1 MLKNKIWSAFLA
13 IGLLLGFT
21 SCEDYFG
28 DVNVDPNNPTE
39 VTPNVLLPQV
49 QVRLAFMIGGDASRY
64 IGIYTQHVDGAGRQ
78 FAVIQNYGIQP
89 SDVDAM
95 WGQNS
100 YSGIL
105 MDNRQLMAD
114 ADANGYNYYS
124 GISRAIEA
132 YTVLFLTDMFG
143 DIPYSQA
150 FQGLDNLQPTFDG
163 QESIYNDL
171 RRLISEARILLN
183 GEEGPISTDGD
194 LIYGGDPA
202 QWQKFLNVLEA
213 RLVLHLS
220 KRDGLNYQNA
230 LDILAEGGFESSADD
245 ARIVFGTT
253 AASSAPW
260 FQYIEQRDDINIGD
274 SYQLLMEGLN
284 DPRRSTHGHILD
296 ITDDP
301 HPIFVRDQGV
311 ALLSFLEQKFIEA
324 ECQFQ
329 TSGASAA
336 HPAYLE
342 AIQASFDENQTY
354 FGRLDSIQIGA
365 DLFAVS
371 DLDLGNLY
379 ADYVGQT
386 EVDPG
391 ADALTL
397 NEIMTQKYI
406 AMFADPEVFS
416 DWRRTGIPTLDPNT
430 GTAVPRRLP
439 YAQRTILS
447 NENTPSPADVTIYSR
462 VWWDVE

>member
-1 MLKNKIWSAFLA
+1 
-13 IGLLLGFT
+13 
-21 SCEDYFG
+21 
-28 DVNVDPNNPTE
+28 
-39 VTPNVLLPQV
+39 TPNVLLPQIE
-49 QVRLAFMIGGDASRY
+49 VRLAFMIGGDASRY
-64 IGIYTQHVDGAGRQ
+64 LGIYTQHVDGAGRQ

-143 DIPYSQA
+143 DIPYSEA
-150 FQGLDNLQPTFDG
+150 LQGLDNLQPAFDA
-163 QESIYNDL
+163 QQSIYNEL
-171 RRLISEARILLN
+171 RRLISEARILLS
-183 GEEGPISTDGD
+183 GEEGPVSTDGD
-194 LIYGGDPA
+194 LIYGGNA
-202 QWQKFLNVLEA
+202 AKWQKFLNVLEA
-213 RLVLHLS
+213 RLVLHLA
-220 KRDGLNYQNA
+220 KRDNANYQNA

-253 AASSAPW
+253 AASSGPW

-274 SYQLLMEGLN
+274 SYQMMMEDLN

-296 ITDDP
+296 VTDDP
-301 HPIFVRDQGV
+301 HPIFKRDQAV
-311 ALLSFLEQKFIEA
+311 PLLTFTEQKFIEA

-329 TSGASAA
+329 AAGAGAA
-336 HPAYLE
+336 HQAYLDG
-342 AIQASFDENQTY
+342 IQSSFVENQMY
-354 FGRLDSIQIGA
+354 WGRLDSVQIGA
-365 DLFAVS
+365 DMFAVA
-371 DLDLGNLY
+371 DLDLSALY
-379 ADYVGQT
+379 DDYVAQAS
-386 EVDPG
+386 VDPG
-391 ADALTL
+391 SGALTI

-406 AMFADPEVFS
+406 ALFSDPEVFC

-430 GTAVPRRLP
+430 GTQVPRRL
-439 YAQRTILS
+439 
-447 NENTPSPADVTIYSR
+447 
-462 VWWDVE
+462 